1 MEYVYAAMLLH
12 SAENEINEKN
22 VNAVLKS
29 AGVKADDARVKAL
42 CASLEGVDI
51 GEAMTSAVAAPAAA
65 APPAVPKPKPQP
77 RRLRPRKRTM
87 RRASKVSDPCS
98 GERRARSRRSRP
110 ALLLA
115 SATLRHQT
123 DPHASDMSD
132 RSNSRLDE

>member
-1 MEYVYAAMLLH
+1 MSLRKRMPNSADSETCSVETNKVRKMEYVYAAMLLH

-65 APPAVPKPKPQP
+65 APAAAGGSEAEAPAEEAAAEEEEDAAGFEG
-77 RRLRPRKRTM
+77 LG
-87 RRASKVSDPCS
+87 SLF
-98 GERRARSRRSRP
+98 G
-110 ALLLA
+110 
-115 SATLRHQT
+115 
-123 DPHASDMSD
+123 
-132 RSNSRLDE
+132 

>member
-51 GEAMTSAVAAPAAA
+51 GEAMTSAVAVPLAYALAAKTGSLQGLALDGLGELA
-65 APPAVPKPKPQP
+65 AGHQANPPIAQTTITAMPINQNRPTWKPISLP
-77 RRLRPRKRTM
+77 RF
-87 RRASKVSDPCS
+87 
-98 GERRARSRRSRP
+98 
-110 ALLLA
+110 
-115 SATLRHQT
+115 Q
-123 DPHASDMSD
+123 
-132 RSNSRLDE
+132 N

>member
-29 AGVKADDARVKAL
+29 AGVKADGARVKAL

-65 APPAVPKPKPQP
+65 APTDRGRAYRDRSADGSDSRCRAIDEVGTGQRGADGP
-77 RRLRPRKRTM
+77 LGDS
-87 RRASKVSDPCS
+87 RASWAAASLAMGTRY
-98 GERRARSRRSRP
+98 GEQ
-110 ALLLA
+110 L
-115 SATLRHQT
+115 T
-123 DPHASDMSD
+123 
-132 RSNSRLDE
+132 